1 MSLSWSA
8 RTTDEDEHG
17 RPEHVTAPKTAA
29 NESREKAIAAARAAA
44 SKLAAD
50 IVILDVRNLIVIT
63 DYFVIATGGTARQVR
78 TIVDAVEKA
87 LRDAGDRPVR
97 REGQGE
103 GRWVLLDYVDVV
115 VHVFAQEERGYYDL
129 ERLWRDAPTLAWAE
143 EDAGRP
149 DAVSSG

>member
-17 RPEHVTAPKTAA
+17 RREHVTAPKTAA
-29 NESREKAIAAARAAA
+29 NESRERAVAAARAAA
-44 SKLAAD
+44 SKLGAD
-50 IVILDVRNLIVIT
+50 IVILDVRKLIVIT
-63 DYFVIATGGTARQVR
+63 DYFVVATGGTERQVR
-78 TIVDAVEKA
+78 TIVEAVEKA
-87 LRDAGDRPVR
+87 LRDAGERPVR
-97 REGQGE
+97 REGQSE

-129 ERLWRDAPTLAWAE
+129 ERLWRDAPTLEWE
-143 EDAGRP
+143 EEGRS